1 MSANAGTFDYV
12 IVGAGSAG
20 CVLANRLSADPDV
33 TVCLI
38 EAGKKD
44 SSLMVRMPAGVGSLI
59 KQPGDYNWGFWTE
72 PQKHMDGRKLY
83 WPRGKGWGGS
93 SSINGMVYIRGHAGD
108 YDLWGQ
114 MGLKG
119 WSYADV
125 LPYFKRAEGYE
136 RGANDFHGGE
146 GPLNVT
152 ESPLSAPIYQAFIN
166 AGREA
171 GYPVTDDFNGAQQEG
186 FGPYQRTIYNGERWS
201 ASFAYL
207 RPIEGQ
213 RPNLT
218 VVSTGQVT
226 RVVIEGGK
234 ATGVEFVQGKGK
246 EASSV
251 SAAREVIV
259 CAGAVQSPQLLQLS
273 GIGDPAHL
281 KALGIEVKAASPN
294 VGKNLQDHLDVTVIK
309 KMTQPLSA
317 YSAQKGIK
325 KLFVGLQ
332 YLATKQGAGADN
344 FLQAGAF
351 LKSRPGLE
359 MPDIQLHVVNAIMMD
374 HANYQPT
381 EDGYTVHACQ
391 LRPESTGTVLLKSAD
406 PFDHPAIDPNHLATE
421 EDRRAMRE
429 SVKMVRE
436 VCRQAA
442 LQPYTGDEVMPGAG
456 TVSDADIDAFIR
468 AKGETIYHPVGTVA
482 MGMSAEAPVD
492 GELKV
497 RGVEGLRVVDA
508 SVMPTLV
515 GGNTNAPTIMVAEKA
530 ADMILGRTPPAPE
543 EPKRAMAAV

>member
-1 MSANAGTFDYV
+1 
-12 IVGAGSAG
+12 
-20 CVLANRLSADPDV
+20 
-33 TVCLI
+33 
-38 EAGKKD
+38 
-44 SSLMVRMPAGVGSLI
+44 
-59 KQPGDYNWGFWTE
+59 
-72 PQKHMDGRKLY
+72 
-83 WPRGKGWGGS
+83 
-93 SSINGMVYIRGHAGD
+93 
-108 YDLWGQ
+108 

-119 WSYADV
+119 WSYGDV
-125 LPYFKRAEGYE
+125 LPYFKRAESYDG
-136 RGANDFHGGE
+136 GANEFHGGS

-152 ESPLSAPIYQAFIN
+152 ESPLVSPIYKAFI
-166 AGREA
+166 EA
-171 GYPVTDDFNGAQQEG
+171 GKQAGHPVTEDFNGAQQEG
-186 FGPYQRTIYNGERWS
+186 FGPYQRTIFKGERWS

-218 VVSTGQVT
+218 IISTGQVT
-226 RVVIEGGK
+226 RVLIENGRAVG
-234 ATGVEFVQGKGK
+234 AEYVEGKGK
-246 EASSV
+246 EAASV
-251 SAAREVIV
+251 RADKEVIV
-259 CAGAVQSPQLLQLS
+259 CAGAVQSPHLLQLS

-281 KALGIEVKAASPN
+281 KSLGVEVKAASKG
-294 VGKNLQDHLDVTVIK
+294 VGQNLQDHLDVTVINR
-309 KMTQPLSA
+309 MPQPLSA
-317 YSAQKGIK
+317 YSQQKGIK

-332 YLATKQGAGADN
+332 YLATQKGPGADN

-351 LKSRPGLE
+351 LKSRTGLE

-391 LRPESTGTVLLKSAD
+391 LRPESRGTVLARTPD
-406 PFDHPAIDPNHLATE
+406 PFDHPAIDANYLAAE

-442 LQPYTGDEVMPGAG
+442 LAPYTSGELMPGAG
-456 TVSDADIDAFIR
+456 AVSDADIDAFIR

-482 MGMSAEAPVD
+482 MGVQPDAPVD
-492 GELKV
+492 GELRV

-530 ADMILGRTPPAPE
+530 ADMILGLKPPAPE
-543 EPKRAMAAV
+543 EPKRTLQPA